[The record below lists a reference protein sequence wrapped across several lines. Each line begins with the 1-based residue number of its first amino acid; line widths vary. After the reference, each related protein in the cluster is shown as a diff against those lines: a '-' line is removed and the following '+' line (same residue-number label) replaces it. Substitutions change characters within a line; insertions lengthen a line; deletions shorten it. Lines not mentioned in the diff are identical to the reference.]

1 MAIPNQSE
9 KSVALDREENITKG
23 NLSAKK
29 VALYTY
35 NSGTD
40 TLEPYTGSDG
50 ASFETIFDD
59 TTEAGN
65 IYLGK
70 ATPGTAYSAASWQIK
85 KFNGTTKATTFADDV
100 TTYTKTWND
109 RTTYNY

>member
-1 MAIPNQSE
+1 MAIPNHSE

-40 TLEPYTGSDG
+40 TLEPYAGSDG
-50 ASFETIFDD
+50 VQPNMLNTN
-59 TTEAGN
+59 TG
-65 IYLGK
+65 
-70 ATPGTAYSAASWQIK
+70 
-85 KFNGTTKATTFADDV
+85 DV
-100 TTYTKTWND
+100 IVPL
-109 RTTYNY
+109 